1 MKYIYIIC
9 LLLSSFF
16 TDNSSAATNE
26 SARYAFFM
34 PQGALQQNRQVP
46 DIRLMRP
53 RHTKPVED
61 TQPASSD
68 TPTAIKQISNKPQP
82 QNLVRTPTLENTVTS
97 ESVPQNTRK
106 SSAPARQYA
115 QPQTQSASK
124 ATATAQPTTP
134 KKQIIASP
142 ELSPEIEKKVQQY
155 TLDDSPVPPQ
165 KKTAATTT
173 AAAISPLEKLKQKSL
188 KELLADIPYPDSDLP
203 KFKQLYADYGME
215 LRVLERRH
223 KLPTNSE
230 QEKTLAKANTLR
242 RFEVK

>member
-61 TQPASSD
+61 IQPATSD
-68 TPTAIKQISNKPQP
+68 TPTEVKQISNKPHP
-82 QNLVRTPTLENTVTS
+82 QNLARTPTLKNTVTS
-97 ESVPQNTRK
+97 ENVPQNTRK
-106 SSAPARQYA
+106 SSAPTRQYA
-115 QPQTQSASK
+115 QPQTQPTAK
-124 ATATAQPTTP
+124 ATAAAQPTTP

-155 TLDDSPVPPQ
+155 TLDDSPIPQ
-165 KKTAATTT
+165 KKTAATT

-223 KLPTNSE
+223 KLPANSE
-230 QEKTLAKANTLR
+230 QEETLAKANTLR

>member
-16 TDNSSAATNE
+16 TDKSSAATNE

-68 TPTAIKQISNKPQP
+68 TPTAIKQISNKPHP
-82 QNLVRTPTLENTVTS
+82 QNLARTPTLENTVTS

-142 ELSPEIEKKVQQY
+142 EIEKKVQQY

-165 KKTAATTT
+165 KKTAATT

-223 KLPTNSE
+223 KLPANSE
-230 QEKTLAKANTLR
+230 QEETLAKANTLR

>member
-16 TDNSSAATNE
+16 TDKSSAATNE
-26 SARYAFFM
+26 STRYAFFM

-61 TQPASSD
+61 TQPVSSD
-68 TPTAIKQISNKPQP
+68 TPTEVKQISNKPQP
-82 QNLVRTPTLENTVTS
+82 QNLARTPTLENTVTS

-124 ATATAQPTTP
+124 TKATAQSTTP

-155 TLDDSPVPPQ
+155 TLDDSPIPQ
-165 KKTAATTT
+165 KKTATTT

-223 KLPTNSE
+223 KLPANSE
-230 QEKTLAKANTLR
+230 QEETLAKASTLR

>member
-16 TDNSSAATNE
+16 TDKSSAATNE

-68 TPTAIKQISNKPQP
+68 TPTAIKQISNKPHP
-82 QNLVRTPTLENTVTS
+82 QNLARTPTLENTVTS

-142 ELSPEIEKKVQQY
+142 EIEKKVQQY

-165 KKTAATTT
+165 KKTAATT

-188 KELLADIPYPDSDLP
+188 KELLADIPYPDSNLP

>member
-16 TDNSSAATNE
+16 TDKSSAATNE

-61 TQPASSD
+61 IQPATSD
-68 TPTAIKQISNKPQP
+68 TPTEVKQISNKPHP
-82 QNLVRTPTLENTVTS
+82 QNLARTPTLENTVTS

-142 ELSPEIEKKVQQY
+142 EIEKKVQQY

-165 KKTAATTT
+165 KKTAATT

-188 KELLADIPYPDSDLP
+188 KELLADIPYPDSNLP

>member
-16 TDNSSAATNE
+16 TDKSSAATNE
-26 SARYAFFM
+26 STRYAFFM

-68 TPTAIKQISNKPQP
+68 TPTEAKQISNKPHP
-82 QNLVRTPTLENTVTS
+82 KNLARTPALKNTVTS
-97 ESVPQNTRK
+97 ENVPQNTRK
-106 SSAPARQYA
+106 SSAPTRQYA
-115 QPQTQSASK
+115 QPQTQPTAK
-124 ATATAQPTTP
+124 ATAAAQPTTP
-134 KKQIIASP
+134 RKQIIASP

-155 TLDDSPVPPQ
+155 TLDDSPIPPQ
-165 KKTAATTT
+165 KKTATTT

-223 KLPTNSE
+223 KLPANSE
-230 QEKTLAKANTLR
+230 QEETLAKANTLR

>member
-16 TDNSSAATNE
+16 TDKSSAATNE

-142 ELSPEIEKKVQQY
+142 EIEKKVQQY

-165 KKTAATTT
+165 KKTAATT

>member
-16 TDNSSAATNE
+16 TDKSSAATNE
-26 SARYAFFM
+26 STRYAFFM

-68 TPTAIKQISNKPQP
+68 TPTAIKQISNKPHP
-82 QNLVRTPTLENTVTS
+82 QNLARTPTLENTVTS

-142 ELSPEIEKKVQQY
+142 EIEKKVQQY

-165 KKTAATTT
+165 KKTAATT

-188 KELLADIPYPDSDLP
+188 KELLADIPYPDSNLP

>member
-61 TQPASSD
+61 IQPATSY
-68 TPTAIKQISNKPQP
+68 TPTEVKQISNKPHP
-82 QNLVRTPTLENTVTS
+82 QNLARTPTLENNVTS

-106 SSAPARQYA
+106 SSAPTRQYA
-115 QPQTQSASK
+115 QPQTQPASK

-142 ELSPEIEKKVQQY
+142 EREKKVQQY

-165 KKTAATTT
+165 KKTAATT

>member
-16 TDNSSAATNE
+16 TDKSSAATNE

-61 TQPASSD
+61 IQPATSD
-68 TPTAIKQISNKPQP
+68 TPTEVKQISNKPQP

-106 SSAPARQYA
+106 SSAPTRQYA
-115 QPQTQSASK
+115 QPQTQPASK

-134 KKQIIASP
+134 KKQIIA
-142 ELSPEIEKKVQQY
+142 SPEIEKKVQQY

-165 KKTAATTT
+165 KKTAATT

>member
-16 TDNSSAATNE
+16 TDKSSAATNE

-142 ELSPEIEKKVQQY
+142 EIEKKVQQY

-165 KKTAATTT
+165 KKTAATT

-188 KELLADIPYPDSDLP
+188 KELLADIPYPDSNLP

>member
-16 TDNSSAATNE
+16 TDKSSAATNE

-68 TPTAIKQISNKPQP
+68 IPTEVKQISNKPHP
-82 QNLVRTPTLENTVTS
+82 QNLARTPTLKNTVTS
-97 ESVPQNTRK
+97 ENVPQNTRK
-106 SSAPARQYA
+106 SSAPTRQYA
-115 QPQTQSASK
+115 QPQTQPTAK
-124 ATATAQPTTP
+124 ATAAAQPTTP

-155 TLDDSPVPPQ
+155 TLDDSPIPQ
-165 KKTAATTT
+165 KKTAATT

-223 KLPTNSE
+223 KLPANSE
-230 QEKTLAKANTLR
+230 QEETLAKANTLR

>member
-16 TDNSSAATNE
+16 TDKSSAATNE
-26 SARYAFFM
+26 STRYAFFM

-68 TPTAIKQISNKPQP
+68 TPTEVKQISNKPHP
-82 QNLVRTPTLENTVTS
+82 KNLARTPALKNTVTS
-97 ESVPQNTRK
+97 ENVPQNTRK
-106 SSAPARQYA
+106 SSAPTRQYA
-115 QPQTQSASK
+115 QPQTQPTAK
-124 ATATAQPTTP
+124 ATAAAQPTTP
-134 KKQIIASP
+134 RKQIIASP

-155 TLDDSPVPPQ
+155 TLDDSPIPPQ
-165 KKTAATTT
+165 KKTATTT

-223 KLPTNSE
+223 KLPANSE
-230 QEKTLAKANTLR
+230 QEETLAKANTLR

>member
-16 TDNSSAATNE
+16 TDKSSAATNE
-26 SARYAFFM
+26 SIRYAFFI

-68 TPTAIKQISNKPQP
+68 TPTEVKQISNKPHP
-82 QNLVRTPTLENTVTS
+82 KNLARTPALKNTVTS
-97 ESVPQNTRK
+97 ENVPQNTRK
-106 SSAPARQYA
+106 SSAPTRQYA
-115 QPQTQSASK
+115 QPQTQPTAK
-124 ATATAQPTTP
+124 ATAAAQPTTP
-134 KKQIIASP
+134 RKQIIASP

-155 TLDDSPVPPQ
+155 TLDDSPIPPQ
-165 KKTAATTT
+165 KKTATTT

-223 KLPTNSE
+223 KLPANSE
-230 QEKTLAKANTLR
+230 QEETLAKANTLR

>member
-16 TDNSSAATNE
+16 TDKSSAATNE
-26 SARYAFFM
+26 STRYAFFM

-68 TPTAIKQISNKPQP
+68 TPTEAKQISNKPHP
-82 QNLVRTPTLENTVTS
+82 KNLARTPALKNTVTS
-97 ESVPQNTRK
+97 ENVPQNTRK
-106 SSAPARQYA
+106 SSAPTRQYA
-115 QPQTQSASK
+115 QPQTQPTAK
-124 ATATAQPTTP
+124 ATAAAQPTTP

-155 TLDDSPVPPQ
+155 TLDDSPIPPQ
-165 KKTAATTT
+165 KKTATTT

-223 KLPTNSE
+223 KLPANSE
-230 QEKTLAKANTLR
+230 QEETLAKANTLR

>member
-16 TDNSSAATNE
+16 TDKSSAATNE

-68 TPTAIKQISNKPQP
+68 IPTEVKQISNKPHP
-82 QNLVRTPTLENTVTS
+82 QNLARTPALKNTVTS
-97 ESVPQNTRK
+97 ENVPQNTRK
-106 SSAPARQYA
+106 SSAPTRQYA
-115 QPQTQSASK
+115 QPQTQPTAK
-124 ATATAQPTTP
+124 ATAAAQPTTP

-155 TLDDSPVPPQ
+155 TLDDSPIPQ
-165 KKTAATTT
+165 KKTATTTT
-173 AAAISPLEKLKQKSL
+173 AATISPLEKLKQKSL

-223 KLPTNSE
+223 KLPANSE
-230 QEKTLAKANTLR
+230 QEETLAKANTLR

>member
-16 TDNSSAATNE
+16 TDKSSAATNE
-26 SARYAFFM
+26 STRYAFFM
-34 PQGALQQNRQVP
+34 PQGALQQNHQVP

-53 RHTKPVED
+53 RHTKPVEN

-68 TPTAIKQISNKPQP
+68 TTTEVKQISNKPHP
-82 QNLVRTPTLENTVTS
+82 QNLARTPALKNTVTS
-97 ESVPQNTRK
+97 ENVPQNTRK
-106 SSAPARQYA
+106 SSAPTRQYA
-115 QPQTQSASK
+115 QPQTQPTAK
-124 ATATAQPTTP
+124 ATVAAQPTTP

-165 KKTAATTT
+165 KKTATTT

-188 KELLADIPYPDSDLP
+188 KELLADIPYPDADLP

-223 KLPTNSE
+223 KLPANSE
-230 QEKTLAKANTLR
+230 QEETLAKASTLR